1 MSDIE
6 ANNSETTPEEIVDS
20 IRSIADEGT
29 AEAIHEAIDAAQ
41 DAPADDALNLDIA
54 PEGEAEPTP
63 SVDDAVISPASWAE
77 PAAPAGENRPEE
89 PAAPDAAEEIP
100 PVRNL
105 RPLWITLC
113 SVGGALVLLCG
124 LLCWFVFGYSRVY
137 PGVSVMGTKFSGLN
151 AAEIRFA

>member
-54 PEGEAEPTP
+54 PEGEAEPAP

-77 PAAPAGENRPEE
+77 PAAPAGESRPDSC
-89 PAAPDAAEEIP
+89 AAQVLSCALSVLFD
-100 PVRNL
+100 PVWQTQRSGS
-105 RPLWITLC
+105 
-113 SVGGALVLLCG
+113 SVGH
-124 LLCWFVFGYSRVY
+124 RE
-137 PGVSVMGTKFSGLN
+137 K
-151 AAEIRFA
+151 